1 MSVEAI
7 TQSYGAVAGTGTV
20 NGTEAAKMEFMQL
33 LVAQIQNQD
42 PLNPMDNTE
51 FTSQLTQFTMLEE
64 LEAMNAK
71 LDDNLLMGQSINNT
85 AMLGLVGRSVTV
97 EGNRIDVSDGET
109 TESMVAAATAGLA
122 RVEVTDETGH
132 VVATYVT
139 EVEAGLNDVSWD
151 GRLADGTRAA
161 DGAYTITVTVADAA
175 GSEVPFT
182 TLMTGPV
189 QGLRYE
195 NNMPVVMVG
204 GLEFFVS
211 EIYKVS

>member
-1 MSVEAI
+1 MSVDAI
-7 TQSYGAVAGTGTV
+7 TQAYGAVAGTTSLSD
-20 NGTEAAKMEFMQL
+20 TEAAKMEFMEL

-64 LEAMNAK
+64 LEAMNGK

-85 AMLGLVGRSVTV
+85 AMLGLMGRSVTV
-97 EGNRIDVSDGET
+97 EGNRIDVSGGEVS
-109 TESMVAAATAGLA
+109 ENMVASSAAGTA

-132 VVATYVT
+132 VVATYLAD
-139 EVEAGLNDVSWD
+139 VEAGLNDVSWD
-151 GRLADGTRAA
+151 GRLADGTEAA

-175 GSEVPFT
+175 GNEVPFT

-195 NNMPVVMVG
+195 NNLPVVMVG
-204 GLEFFVS
+204 GLEFYVS